1 LKKWETSVINLQ
13 RLNLTHPT
21 EKIGNSNTMTPT
33 QTMIRNA
40 RMDDV
45 KTIHSLLNHFAA
57 KGLLLGR
64 SISSLYD
71 HLRDFIVLTNE
82 TGEILGVSALQISWE
97 NLAEIRSLA
106 VSEAA
111 QGQGIGAQL
120 VQACLQEAKK
130 LEIEKIFTLTYQ
142 AGFFRKQG
150 FTDIDK
156 RDLPHKI
163 WSDCLHCHKFPDC
176 DEEALVFTMNSK

>member
-1 LKKWETSVINLQ
+1 
-13 RLNLTHPT
+13 
-21 EKIGNSNTMTPT
+21 
-33 QTMIRNA
+33 MIRNA

-45 KTIHSLLNHFAA
+45 KKIHSLLNHFAA
-57 KGLLLGR
+57 QDLLLGR

-71 HLRDFIVLTNE
+71 HLRDFIVLTDE
-82 TGEILGVSALQISWE
+82 KEEILGVCALQICWE

-106 VSEAA
+106 VYEIFH
-111 QGQGIGAQL
+111 GQGFGAQL

-130 LEIEKIFTLTYQ
+130 LEIEQIFTLTYQ

-176 DEEALVFTMNSK
+176 DEEALIFNTNSK